1 MSFRIRRAFSF
12 RNLGQTWSR
21 KATFG
26 MSVMM
31 RSRETHRKI
40 AGIDDLFGTSGIGV
54 VDDGF
59 RIVLGGES

>member
-1 MSFRIRRAFSF
+1 MVAESYIWHVCHDA
-12 RNLGQTWSR
+12 LQ
-21 KATFG
+21 
-26 MSVMM
+26 
-31 RSRETHRKI
+31 REAHRKI